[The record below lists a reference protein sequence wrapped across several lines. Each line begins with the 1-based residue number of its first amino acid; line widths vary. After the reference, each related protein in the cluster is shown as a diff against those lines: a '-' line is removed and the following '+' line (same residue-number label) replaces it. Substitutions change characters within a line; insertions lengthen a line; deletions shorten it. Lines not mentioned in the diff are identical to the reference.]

1 MIKNSR
7 IGLRLEPDIRE
18 KAEKLVKSGKFK
30 SLSELVREA
39 LKKLLESEVN

>member
-18 KAEKLVKSGKFK
+18 KAEKLVESGKFK
-30 SLSELVREA
+30 NLSEVVREA
-39 LKKLLESEVN
+39 LRRFLESEVS